1 MKAEERQREE
11 KVLISLS
18 VKARA
23 AWRENETEREH
34 IAMLTARKQHSTYT
48 ISSLAAAT
56 EQNIKTMNS
65 DEDTSK
71 KLRSVAVNP
80 L

>member
-34 IAMLTARKQHSTYT
+34 ITMLTARKQHSTYT
-48 ISSLAAAT
+48 ISSLAAT